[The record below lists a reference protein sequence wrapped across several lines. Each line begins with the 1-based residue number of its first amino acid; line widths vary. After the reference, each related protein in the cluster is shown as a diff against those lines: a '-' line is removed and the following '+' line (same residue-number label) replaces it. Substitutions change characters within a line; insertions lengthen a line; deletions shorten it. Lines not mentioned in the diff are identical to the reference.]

1 MAGEDLFASLYSSRY
16 APIDTGWGLAAQ
28 GVSAGLP
35 GLVNPYG
42 NPFSNFATVLGGA
55 LVSGLLG
62 YQARQQSDER
72 NVLQSALLTEA
83 LKPDLTGERRKEILG
98 LDPRLSRVLTNV
110 DLSRAMADIE
120 TQKTRASE
128 EAKARVEVQKQIDI
142 ERGVPYGTTKASELM
157 TPTGTTATGAPA
169 FMGKQAETEIEKI
182 QKTFSTRPEFKN
194 YSYTTDVLKRL
205 SQGVM
210 KTDAVSDVDFA
221 KGAIQAIEPGLAT
234 QQGEVDA
241 ITLSPSLPEQI
252 RSSLGNAIEGKGK
265 LTPKTRAQILSIV
278 EGAYKAQSET
288 YNQQYDFYKNEAI
301 AKTKRPDLADDIERR
316 ISDLGR
322 PKPYEQVVNQWFKI
336 PGYDLGDL
344 DADKVIK
351 ALANDQITPDL
362 LYRSLE
368 QQKQPGAVAQ
378 RAGQAIGKST
388 APVSPAF
395 PTVAP
400 SEVSPGESAQV
411 VVAPTATPGAAL
423 ARAIGPT
430 DATVQGPQA
439 GAVTP
444 VMALKP
450 PTADALQESQNKVT
464 AAAELRALD
473 KKGTGN
479 WTIDDRV
486 RALQLKAILKG

>member
-157 TPTGTTATGAPA
+157 TPAATTATGAPA

-252 RSSLGNAIEGKGK
+252 RASLGNAIEGKGK

-322 PKPYEQVVNQWFKI
+322 PKPYEQVVNQWFKV

-351 ALANDQITPDL
+351 ALATDQITPDL

-368 QQKQPGAVAQ
+368 QQKQAGTTAQ
-378 RAGQAIGKST
+378 KAAQATGRST
-388 APVSPAF
+388 LESTPMI
-395 PTVAP
+395 PTVEASNVMG
-400 SEVSPGESAQV
+400 SEEPV
-411 VVAPTATPGAAL
+411 VVTPTATPGASL
-423 ARAIGPT
+423 ARVIAPMQGGAPIAQGAPV
-430 DATVQGPQA
+430 VQIQP
-439 GAVTP
+439 
-444 VMALKP
+444 LKA
-450 PTADALQESQNKVT
+450 PTADALQQADQKI
-464 AAAELRALD
+464 AAAAQLRALD
-473 KKGTGN
+473 KKGVAN
-479 WTIDDRV
+479 WTMEERV
-486 RALQLKAILKG
+486 KALQLKDILRG

>member
-16 APIDTGWGLAAQ
+16 APIDTGYGLAAQ
-28 GVSAGLP
+28 GVSAALP

-42 NPFSNFATVLGGA
+42 NPWSNFATVLGGA

-83 LKPDLTGERRKEILG
+83 LKPDLSTERRKEILA
-98 LDPRLSRVLTNV
+98 LDPRLSRVLTNI

-120 TQKTRASE
+120 AQKTRASE

-157 TPTGTTATGAPA
+157 TPAATTATGAPA
-169 FMGKQAETEIEKI
+169 FMGKQAEAEIEKI

-241 ITLSPSLPEQI
+241 ITMSPSLPEQLKA
-252 RSSLGNAIEGKGK
+252 SLGNAIEGKGK

-351 ALANDQITPDL
+351 ALATDQITPDL

-368 QQKQPGAVAQ
+368 QRKQAGTTAQKAAE
-378 RAGQAIGKST
+378 ATGKST
-388 APVSPAF
+388 VATAPAVVTLSPSAMTVEEAPIVVS
-395 PTVAP
+395 
-400 SEVSPGESAQV
+400 
-411 VVAPTATPGAAL
+411 PTATPGATL
-423 ARAIGPT
+423 ARVIAPTQVAVPMTQGTPIAQVQAIK
-430 DATVQGPQA
+430 A
-439 GAVTP
+439 
-444 VMALKP
+444 
-450 PTADALQESQNKVT
+450 PTADALQQADQKIT

-473 KKGTGN
+473 KKGVAN
-479 WTIDDRV
+479 WTIDERV